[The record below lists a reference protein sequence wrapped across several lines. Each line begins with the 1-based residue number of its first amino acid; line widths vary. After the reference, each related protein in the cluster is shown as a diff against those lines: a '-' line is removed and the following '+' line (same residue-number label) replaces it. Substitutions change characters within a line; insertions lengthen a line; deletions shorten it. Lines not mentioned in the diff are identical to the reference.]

1 MGERDGGHE
10 QVVTSLMDL
19 QARLRGEKPQER
31 RDETRAPEEPTA
43 TEPVAVE
50 EVVRLPDADELPAP
64 PEEPM
69 IGVGATP
76 EPQPVEDA
84 VAPVLPVEVAA
95 IETAD
100 VPEEPEEEEEVRFA
114 PVTPL
119 HAGVGGEDRFAGIV
133 ERIASLESSI
143 GEVSQRVDRRE
154 DERNERLISLEQ
166 RLLHEVASQRRDL
179 LAAVDDRF
187 VELDTALRRG
197 LAALHAEL
205 PDLPSD
211 EGEPA

>member
-31 RDETRAPEEPTA
+31 REEPRAEEPSA

-50 EVVRLPDADELPAP
+50 DVLRLPDADELPAP

-69 IGVGATP
+69 TELEATA
-76 EPQPVEDA
+76 EPQPVEEA
-84 VAPVLPVEVAA
+84 VAPVLPVDVTA
-95 IETAD
+95 IEPAD
-100 VPEEPEEEEEVRFA
+100 VPEEAEEEEEVRFA

-119 HAGVGGEDRFAGIV
+119 HAGVAGEDRLAGIV

-143 GEVSQRVDRRE
+143 DEVSQRVDRRE

-187 VELDTALRRG
+187 VELDTALRQG